1 MLNIL
6 AFAVVVGLLV
16 AQPPQTPVFRG
27 STDVVVVDVRVTDR
41 AGGHVT
47 DLTAAD
53 FRLEIDGRP
62 RAITT
67 ASFQR
72 VEELAASARRSA
84 PMTTLG
90 SGAVPVAASYVM
102 FVADPALMR
111 PEASRVLFDQ
121 AARFMS
127 TLPSEHVVGLIVVP
141 ARRPQYPFSLLR
153 QPIAKALQRQ
163 LGILTGDAYF
173 RSQSMA
179 SIAAL
184 ELAIDELRQVDGRR
198 TLVYLCDQLP
208 EFTNE
213 NGIDLAR
220 AANAAGVTIDVI
232 ASDALVFPGA
242 SERGAPEPPPPGG
255 DFGAL
260 PTLSDLTGG
269 TFYRRVVTGAMVFDR
284 LAREL
289 SAQYVLTFDV
299 QPSDRDG
306 KGHTIGVKVTRSN
319 VDVRFRQSFAR

>member
-1 MLNIL
+1 LLNIFAL
-6 AFAVVVGLLV
+6 AVIVGLLV
-16 AQPPQTPVFRG
+16 GQQPQTPVFRG
-27 STDVVVVDVRVTDR
+27 STDVVVVDVRVADR
-41 AGGHVT
+41 AGSHVT
-47 DLTAAD
+47 DLTASD
-53 FRLEIDGRP
+53 FTLEIDGRP
-62 RAITT
+62 RAITS

-72 VEELAASARRSA
+72 VQDLAKSTRRSA
-84 PMTTLG
+84 PLTTLG
-90 SGAVPVAASYVM
+90 SGAPPVAASYVM

-121 AARFMS
+121 AATFMS
-127 TLPSEHVVGLIVVP
+127 TLPPEHVVGLIVVP
-141 ARRPQYPFSLLR
+141 ARRPQYPFSLVR
-153 QPIAKALQRQ
+153 QPMARALQRQ

-184 ELAIDELRQVDGRR
+184 ELAIDELRQADGRR

-208 EFTNE
+208 EFSYE
-213 NGIDLAR
+213 NAIDLAR
-220 AANAAGVTIDVI
+220 AANAAGITIDVI
-232 ASDALVFPGA
+232 ASDPLVFPGA
-242 SERGAPEPPPPGG
+242 SQRGAPEPPPPGG

-299 QPSDRDG
+299 RPDDRTG
-306 KGHTIGVKVTRSN
+306 TTHAIKVRTTRPN
-319 VDVRFRQSFAR
+319 VELRFRQQFVR